1 VGVTHHDG
9 MSVQGSG
16 YYVGKKNDERTQLP
30 TGLARVDA
38 GSFSVS
44 GWKNLS
50 VSTKLSSV
58 TWVVTTPQFPATGLT
73 AMASGNVAVI
83 GATPS
88 GHLVDFTMFSL
99 TSGLTV
105 GQGLTSCGTSN
116 VITWVA
122 IGT

>member
-1 VGVTHHDG
+1 
-9 MSVQGSG
+9 MSVYGSG
-16 YYVGKKNDERTQLP
+16 YYVGKKNDERTLLP

-38 GSFSVS
+38 GVISVS
-44 GWKNLS
+44 GWKKLS
-50 VSTKLSSV
+50 HSSKLSSV

-73 AMASGNVAVI
+73 ALASGNVAVV

-88 GHLVDFTMFSL
+88 GHLIDFTMYSL
-99 TSGLTV
+99 TSGLTA